1 MEIYSHRFLKK
12 FRESTILLVEIFSLQ
27 QFYVKSIWI
36 STKIYV
42 KSTFSLVRGKIIAKF
57 YVKPFSKQVSTSQ
70 YHSVEIKEILSHT
83 FFAKIS
89 WNQWFYLRNHWIV
102 DESFFQWERISII
115 STVWVWKGNYRI
127 FLSHF
132 FGKNFVKITILHF

>member
-83 FFAKIS
+83 FLAKIS
-89 WNQWFYLRNHWIV
+89 W
-102 DESFFQWERISII
+102 
-115 STVWVWKGNYRI
+115 K
-127 FLSHF
+127 
-132 FGKNFVKITILHF
+132 